1 MSLRWSWESGVMP
14 GVHWLSLAPDP
25 EPVLE
30 VTHLRTHMISER
42 DSTHSRVTLHP
53 LVASVAPFHR

>member
-1 MSLRWSWESGVMP
+1 MP

-25 EPVLE
+25 ALVLE
-30 VTHLRTHMISER
+30 VTHLHMHMISER
-42 DSTHSRVTLHP
+42 DSTHSRVTLQP